1 MKILVPVD
9 GSKHSMEAVR
19 IALKYAKATKTDIS
33 LMTVTPYV
41 PGLDLELSAK
51 ELQRLEAGFKSRGE
65 DILAEAQ
72 KILKSEGI
80 SSSTILASAISPADE
95 IVNTAKKEKV
105 DLIIIGCRGLGSAAS
120 RFLMGSVA
128 SKVATHAPC
137 SVYIAKG
144 PSKKE
149 KG

>member
-9 GSKHSMEAVR
+9 GSKHSMEAVT

-51 ELQRLEAGFKSRGE
+51 ESQRLEAGFKSRGE

-105 DLIIIGCRGLGSAAS
+105 DLIIIGNRGLGSTAS
-120 RFLMGSVA
+120 RFLMGSVV

-137 SVYIAKG
+137 SVYVVKT
-144 PSKKE
+144 PD
-149 KG
+149 